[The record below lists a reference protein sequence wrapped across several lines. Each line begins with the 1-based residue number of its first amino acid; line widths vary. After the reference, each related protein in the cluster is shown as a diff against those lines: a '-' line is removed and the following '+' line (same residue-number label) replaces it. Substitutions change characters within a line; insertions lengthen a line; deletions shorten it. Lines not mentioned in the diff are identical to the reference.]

1 MPDRPEEL
9 YSMTVRMPTTLGTMF
24 VTVTYNDN
32 LEILET
38 IINAGKAG
46 AESQT
51 LAEGLGRMISI
62 VLRHDCCHSH
72 DERLAEVIAQLKG
85 VTSVKRGDTTS
96 IPDSLAKA
104 LKEAQ
109 SVIERAG
116 YCKEEL

>member
-9 YSMTVRMPTTLGTMF
+9 YSLTVHIPTTLGTMF
-24 VTVTYNDN
+24 ATVSYNDN

-38 IINAGKAG
+38 IINVGKAG

-51 LAEGLGRMISI
+51 MAEALGRMISI
-62 VLRHDCCHSH
+62 VLRHDCKHSH
-72 DERLAEVIAQLKG
+72 DERLEEVIDQLSG
-85 VTSVKRGDTTS
+85 VTSVARGDTTS

-109 SVIERAG
+109 NVIERRSQ
-116 YCKEEL
+116 